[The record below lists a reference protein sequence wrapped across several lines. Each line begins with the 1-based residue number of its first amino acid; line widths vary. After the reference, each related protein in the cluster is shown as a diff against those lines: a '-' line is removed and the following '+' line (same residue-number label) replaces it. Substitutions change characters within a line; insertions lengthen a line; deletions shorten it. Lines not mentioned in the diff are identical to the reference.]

1 MRFFHLSV
9 ASVFGAGYF
18 PVASGTF
25 ASALAIVPYLIIRE
39 NWLLHLGAIVILFFI
54 GVWSSF
60 AAEDILQEKD
70 SHKIV
75 IDEVVGYFIAVF
87 LLPATWFYAI
97 AAFFLFRLFDIWK
110 PGVAGRS
117 QSLPGGWGV
126 MVDDVWAGLFAN
138 LCLQAIRLGNYWL
151 G

>member
-1 MRFFHLSV
+1 LV

-25 ASALAIVPYLIIRE
+25 ASALAIFPYYFVRQD
-39 NWLLHLGAIVILFFI
+39 WLVHLIVIVVLFFL

-60 AAEDILQEKD
+60 VSEDVLQEKD

-75 IDEVVGYFIAVF
+75 IDEVVGYLIATL

-117 QSLPGGWGV
+117 QLLQGGWGV

-138 LCLQAIRLGNYWL
+138 LCLQAVRLGFYWM